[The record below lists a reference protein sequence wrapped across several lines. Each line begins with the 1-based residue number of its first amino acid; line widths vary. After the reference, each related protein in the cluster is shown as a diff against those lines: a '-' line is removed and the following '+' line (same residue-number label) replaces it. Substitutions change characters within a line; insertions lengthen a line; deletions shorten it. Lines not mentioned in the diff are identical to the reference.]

1 MERKRK
7 RRRLDPAVR
16 AELEARY
23 VKTTR
28 LLEERIA
35 FHRAKLTEER
45 ERAAR
50 RARIPAWRRL
60 LRTG

>member
-1 MERKRK
+1 MERK

-23 VKTTR
+23 RETTQ

-35 FHRAKLTEER
+35 FHRAKLAEER
-45 ERAAR
+45 ERAAK
-50 RARIPAWRRL
+50 RAALPTWRRL
-60 LRTG
+60 VPFSG